1 MERNSKRRRIPI
13 RTTNSEAND
22 PIADQIGTY
31 SHTAAV
37 CCELADEMEVDG
49 FTGNFRDRFA
59 KVLPRLFLL
68 SVMERRPRS

>member
-1 MERNSKRRRIPI
+1 MERNSNPRQIPI
-13 RTTNSEAND
+13 RTINSEGND
-22 PIADQIGTY
+22 PIGDQIGRY

-37 CCELADEMEVDG
+37 CCELADEMEVTG

-68 SVMERRPRS
+68 SVMERRPGS